1 MQNSRFVV
9 LTGHLRDYPLSDLVG
24 ILRHQRKTGR
34 LTVEYPKG
42 PGTFFF
48 SDGELVDAQ
57 LSNLTGLKAVCV
69 AVAQPEASFNFNPL
83 IQSSRR
89 TIAPSFQRL
98 VSELFGCWDESV
110 LQIEGTAVA
119 GSSERSL
126 PPAQIPSD
134 TPQLISSERSL
145 PPAQIP
151 SDTPQFI
158 SSERSLPPA
167 QIPSD
172 TPQLISSER
181 SLPPVQIPSDT
192 PQLISS
198 ERSIEPDQILSDTP
212 YLISSERSVE
222 PDQTPWD
229 TPRFIS
235 PGNPQPL
242 DVLPAFHL
250 GIQRRSILFFAA
262 AAIVLI
268 GLSTAI
274 ALSVRLNLARSFSE
288 MTGAS
293 EEAPKQDQSQI
304 QKPAISPR
312 QTSKAARK
320 SEQSRRQVTEASTL
334 KPELKNQPDSSS
346 EPLAQTASGSSSEPA
361 GAPANS
367 AASTQSIKIIMQVE
381 NGRVLKAAIANHKP
395 GMDSY
400 EGLALRIAKQRR
412 YPVTVTGQE
421 SVQITVARPN

>member
-57 LSNLTGLKAVCV
+57 LSNLSGLKAVCV

-145 PPAQIP
+145 PP
-151 SDTPQFI
+151 
-158 SSERSLPPA
+158 
-167 QIPSD
+167 
-172 TPQLISSER
+172 
-181 SLPPVQIPSDT
+181 VQIPSDT
-192 PQLISS
+192 PQHISS

-212 YLISSERSVE
+212 YLISSERYVE

-288 MTGAS
+288 MTALGAS
-293 EEAPKQDQSQI
+293 EEAPKPDQSQI
-304 QKPAISPR
+304 QKPASSPR

-334 KPELKNQPDSSS
+334 KPELKSQPDSSS
-346 EPLAQTASGSSSEPA
+346 EPLAQTASGSSSEAA